1 MVSTAEWVLHT
12 TLAPG
17 DLDHRNVFDA
27 ISLLPCR
34 DLEWE
39 IRVENIAVVCD
50 AGSGH
55 ELQVRLEL
63 DGEAEG

>member
-17 DLDHRNVFDA
+17 DLDHRNELDA
-27 ISLLPCR
+27 ISLLSCR

-39 IRVENIAVVCD
+39 IMVENIAVVCG
-50 AGSGH
+50 AGNGH
-55 ELQVRLEL
+55 ELKVRLEL
-63 DGEAEG
+63 GGQVGG